1 MFNVVFT
8 DEGRA
13 LIAEIASDIDYSLL
27 ISDVKFSD
35 HDYTGQE
42 ATVTEATFTGDFASG
57 TNTINV
63 VDSTTMRIESSFD
76 NRYINV
82 QKDLYTIGIFAKCVK
97 VNGMI
102 YTEIDS
108 GLLAVCTVST
118 PRIIPPYADA
128 PFSVFSYNINLAVGS
143 ADNVTVVET
152 QAGVQYKELITPL
165 TINGN
170 TESTVEDAL
179 DGLNDYSDAL
189 KDNLAANEN
198 VYGAKNLNSYPY
210 KDTTKSLNGITF
222 TDNGNGTI
230 TVNGTASANTVF
242 DMHLYLDNPCIVE
255 NGAYILSGCPSGG
268 GISTY
273 NIRAYEKNSGGTDV
287 VIGKDY
293 GDGVTLTLNG
303 DYYDSNSVHLDLAI
317 VVTAGAVISTPITFK
332 PMLRDARV
340 IDPTFAPYAET
351 NLQLTRKTSG
361 LSNENLLDNPW
372 FTVNQ
377 RGATTITSGYG
388 ADRWNLNGGSS
399 LSFSS
404 SGVTL
409 TAAQMGQVLESVP
422 NITYTL
428 SVKLSNGTIYSGTFN
443 KQDTDAVIID
453 NADIICGYTA
463 LYKNIWFNNTAKTSP
478 LTIRAVKLERGTVST
493 LANDVEPNYTTEL
506 LKCQRYFYRFYIIAN
521 TTLLPMAN
529 RNTTDAYLTFDLP
542 TELRA
547 TPTVTYT
554 GSFQIIEGANII
566 NVSSLTLG
574 MGGKTRVSGSA
585 TCAGGL
591 TAGYAS
597 MLGGTAGSY
606 IDFSADL

>member
-57 TNTINV
+57 TNTISV

-179 DGLNDYSDAL
+179 GGLNDYSDAL

-198 VYGAKNLNSYPY
+198 VYGAKNLWNIE
-210 KDTTKSLNGITF
+210 KWLNDIGQAFTKSGDVYTTTISDARTNTNKCVFSDTDIEVTLSAELTASGSMQFYVELFNSSDQNVGSISLSNPTF
-222 TDNGNGTI
+222 TGLGCKLRFNFNNTGT
-230 TVNGTASANTVF
+230 
-242 DMHLYLDNPCIVE
+242 
-255 NGAYILSGCPSGG
+255 
-268 GISTY
+268 
-273 NIRAYEKNSGGTDV
+273 
-287 VIGKDY
+287 
-293 GDGVTLTLNG
+293 VTLT
-303 DYYDSNSVHLDLAI
+303 A
-317 VVTAGAVISTPITFK
+317 

-340 IDPTFAPYAET
+340 IDPTFAPFAKT
-351 NLQLTRKTSG
+351 NLQLTNDKAERADIATINVTGSTNTTGSTIAKDTLFYLNGS
-361 LSNENLLDNPW
+361 LCKANENILNGASFTLNTNYKID
-372 FTVNQ
+372 TVN
-377 RGATTITSGYG
+377 
-388 ADRWNLNGGSS
+388 D
-399 LSFSS
+399 
-404 SGVTL
+404 
-409 TAAQMGQVLESVP
+409 
-422 NITYTL
+422 
-428 SVKLSNGTIYSGTFN
+428 
-443 KQDTDAVIID
+443 
-453 NADIICGYTA
+453 
-463 LYKNIWFNNTAKTSP
+463 
-478 LTIRAVKLERGTVST
+478 
-493 LANDVEPNYTTEL
+493 EL
-506 LKCQRYFYRFYIIAN
+506 LKIRVIEYNGSAADDKTFF
-521 TTLLPMAN
+521 
-529 RNTTDAYLTFDLP
+529 TDVINHVISLYGGSGLTFQFI
-542 TELRA
+542 
-547 TPTVTYT
+547 V
-554 GSFQIIEGANII
+554 
-566 NVSSLTLG
+566 
-574 MGGKTRVSGSA
+574 
-585 TCAGGL
+585 GGL
-591 TAGYAS
+591 KQATYYYKGIGYGYFGGGTQNYISLQCSSYAS
-597 MLGGTAGSY
+597 VFLIEVGGGTIQIRQ
-606 IDFSADL
+606 IDGTLI